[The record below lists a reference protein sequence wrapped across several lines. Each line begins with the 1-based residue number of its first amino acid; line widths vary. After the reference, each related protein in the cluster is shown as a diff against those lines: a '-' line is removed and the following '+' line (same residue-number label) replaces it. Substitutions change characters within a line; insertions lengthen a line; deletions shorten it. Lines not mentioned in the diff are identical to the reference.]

1 MSEDAQKAAQ
11 KKQQDHD
18 KSRNE
23 FFAAKMVRSG
33 TSAFTA
39 AQYNAVDERIS
50 AIDLMQAMDGMADE
64 VKGGSTASLE
74 QSLVNQFATLNVM
87 FESLAGRAKA
97 QTDLKAIETLLRL
110 SLKCQ
115 AQARQTAE
123 SIGNLK
129 NPATFIKNQQ
139 VNMAAGPQQVNNG
152 VNSGPKKSESA
163 PNEVLSEN
171 HENHAKNHQSQRLD
185 TPEEATTIGAH
196 PRREAVG
203 AVNRAKN

>member
-1 MSEDAQKAAQ
+1 MSQDRDKA
-11 KKQQDHD
+11 
-18 KSRNE
+18 RNE
-23 FFAAKMVRSG
+23 FFASQMVRSG
-33 TSAFTA
+33 TSAFVA
-39 AQYNAVDERIS
+39 AQYNAVDARVS
-50 AIDLMQAMDGMADE
+50 ATDLMQAMEGMADE
-64 VKGGSTASLE
+64 VKSGSTASLE

-97 QTDLKAIETLLRL
+97 QTDLKAMETLLRL

-152 VNSGPKKSESA
+152 SNLGLKNSETA
-163 PNEVLSEN
+163 PNELKEH
-171 HENHAKNHQSQRLD
+171 HENHHQQQQLDAPAK
-185 TPEEATTIGAH
+185 ATTIGTGT
-196 PRREAVG
+196 RREAVG
-203 AVNRAKN
+203 AIYRAAD